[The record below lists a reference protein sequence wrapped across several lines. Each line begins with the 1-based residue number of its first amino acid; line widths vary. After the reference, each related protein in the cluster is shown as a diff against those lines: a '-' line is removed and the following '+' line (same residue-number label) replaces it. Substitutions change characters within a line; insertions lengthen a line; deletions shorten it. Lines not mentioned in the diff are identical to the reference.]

1 MVVFQYLH
9 GRHHVPEPVWA
20 DDHKLVAG
28 GEAVVADLRQR
39 SQVWRCLH
47 RKQLKGLSH
56 EMDLAFDDMMITVV
70 KGLKRVRAHCL
81 IFF

>member
-1 MVVFQYLH
+1 
-9 GRHHVPEPVWA
+9 
-20 DDHKLVAG
+20 
-28 GEAVVADLRQR
+28 VVADLRQR

-70 KGLKRVRAHCL
+70 KGIKRVRAHCL
-81 IFF
+81 IFFLVAQMILERKTCISHG